1 MQALSE
7 NSSGQYSVEENKNC
21 NVNCAEIK
29 IMAAIHERAKLCILI
44 PVNHIW
50 RTSPW

>member
-7 NSSGQYSVEENKNC
+7 NSSGQYFVEENKYC
-21 NVNCAEIK
+21 KVKCAEIK

-44 PVNHIW
+44 PVDHI
-50 RTSPW
+50 